1 MFADHRQ
8 LVFGKG
14 QPTYDVLYKIIGD
27 DRGHVPLQFPQNH
40 QFPVLKDIEDDK
52 ENVSVYWQNLLSQ
65 RVKWHN
71 AMSLLAMTKIPVSL
85 YSQRKWLS
93 NIFSLYLS
101 SLYLIIC
108 VPSHSLHPLCSYCR
122 HVTGFA
128 LLKHPAN
135 ETASPFLPVTSLK
148 QLR

>member
-1 MFADHRQ
+1 M
-8 LVFGKG
+8 
-14 QPTYDVLYKIIGD
+14 
-27 DRGHVPLQFPQNH
+27 
-40 QFPVLKDIEDDK
+40 
-52 ENVSVYWQNLLSQ
+52 SVYWQNLSQ
-65 RVKWHN
+65 RVTWLN
-71 AMSLLAMTKIPVSL
+71 AMPPSTMKNITVPP
-85 YSQRKWLS
+85 YSQRKWLSKKS

-128 LLKHPAN
+128 LLRHPAN
-135 ETASPFLPVTSLK
+135 ETASLFLPVTSLK